1 MSFIAQE
8 VLRIT
13 YDAAFTVK
21 RALSTTA
28 GSNSPYNTAW
38 GMGIGVNIQGRA
50 CSGGNLVNLH

>member
-1 MSFIAQE
+1 MNFIAQK

-21 RALSTTA
+21 RALSTIA
-28 GSNSPYNTAW
+28 GSHSPYNIAW

-50 CSGGNLVNLH
+50 CSGSNLVNLH